1 MLTKLLKYEFK
12 ATARVMVPLYG
23 LAAFLACVAQM
34 TLWEFAVE
42 SGNDPHGVGLF
53 FLVAAA
59 AAMGAAIAVTV
70 VLMIQRF
77 RSNLLGD
84 EGHVM
89 FTLPVSIHQHI
100 LSKLIVAVLWMM
112 ATWFVLFEFFMVLG
126 FRSTIW
132 SAFPSFQE
140 TFLSYLATADY
151 TAPNLSWGGAT
162 ALLFGSSL
170 VATAALCLEIYA
182 PLAIGHSFPKH
193 KMLLSVVFFLALQI
207 IFSLIDGSGMLLSG
221 LFSYVFPTQSST
233 AVYTLNLGT
242 SLAITLLWCAILY
255 AITHYTL
262 KHRLNLE

>member
-1 MLTKLLKYEFK
+1 MLTKLMKYELK
-12 ATARVMVPLYG
+12 ATARVMVPLYA
-23 LAAFLACVAQM
+23 LAAFLACAAQM

-42 SGNDPHGVGLF
+42 SGNDPHGVSLF

-112 ATWFVLFEFFMVLG
+112 VTMFVLFEFFMVLG

-132 SAFPSFQE
+132 SAFPQFQE
-140 TFLSYLATADY
+140 TFLNYFTSVGATV
-151 TAPNLSWGGAT
+151 PPLSWGGSTALAFVALMAT
-162 ALLFGSSL
+162 AIVLCLEFYVALALGYSFHKHKGLLTAVFFLVIHLAGNIPLALEDFVSSL
-170 VATAALCLEIYA
+170 VSAQTPTGAYLTDAGI
-182 PLAIGHSFPKH
+182 AI
-193 KMLLSVVFFLALQI
+193 LL
-207 IFSLIDGSGMLLSG
+207 
-221 LFSYVFPTQSST
+221 
-233 AVYTLNLGT
+233 
-242 SLAITLLWCAILY
+242 TLLWSAVLY
-255 AITHYTL
+255 AITHHTL

>member
-12 ATARVMVPLYG
+12 ATARVMVPLYA

-42 SGNDPHGVGLF
+42 SGNAPHGVSLL

-77 RSNLLGD
+77 RSNLLGN

-89 FTLPVSIHQHI
+89 LTLPVSVHQHI

-132 SAFPSFQE
+132 SAFPQFQE
-140 TFLSYLATADY
+140 AFDSYLSSAGSTV
-151 TAPNLSWGGAT
+151 PPLSWGGSTALAFVALMAT
-162 ALLFGSSL
+162 AI
-170 VATAALCLEIYA
+170 VLCLEFYVA
-182 PLAIGHSFPKH
+182 LVLGYSFHKH
-193 KMLLSVVFFLALQI
+193 KGLLSVAFFLIIHLAGNIPLALENI
-207 IFSLIDGSGMLLSG
+207 VSS
-221 LFSYVFPTQSST
+221 LFSAQTPTGAYLVDAGIAILLCLLWA
-233 AVYTLNLGT
+233 AVLYAVTCYTLQ
-242 SLAITLLWCAILY
+242 
-255 AITHYTL
+255 
-262 KHRLNLE
+262 HRLNLE

>member
-1 MLTKLLKYEFK
+1 MLTKLMKYELK
-12 ATARVMVPLYG
+12 ATARVMVPLYA

-42 SGNDPHGVGLF
+42 SGNDPHGVSLF

-89 FTLPVSIHQHI
+89 FTLPVSVHQHI
-100 LSKLIVAVLWMM
+100 LSKLIIAVLWMM

-132 SAFPSFQE
+132 SAFPQFQDA
-140 TFLSYLATADY
+140 FDSYLSSAGT
-151 TAPNLSWGGAT
+151 TVPPLSWGGAT
-162 ALLFGSSL
+162 ALSFGAL
-170 VATAALCLEIYA
+170 MATAIVLCLEFYVA
-182 PLAIGHSFPKH
+182 LALGYSFPKH
-193 KMLLSVVFFLALQI
+193 KGLLTAVFFLVIHLAENI
-207 IFSLIDGSGMLLSG
+207 PIFLENFVSS
-221 LFSYVFPTQSST
+221 LFSAQTPTG
-233 AVYTLNLGT
+233 AY
-242 SLAITLLWCAILY
+242 LADAGIGILFVLLWSAVLY

>member
-1 MLTKLLKYEFK
+1 MLTKLMKYELK
-12 ATARVMVPLYG
+12 ATARVMVPLYA
-23 LAAFLACVAQM
+23 LAAFLACAAQM
-34 TLWEFAVE
+34 TLWEFSVE
-42 SGNDPHGVGLF
+42 PGLAPQGMSLF

-89 FTLPVSIHQHI
+89 LTLPVSIHQHI

-132 SAFPSFQE
+132 SAFPQFQE
-140 TFLSYLATADY
+140 TFLNYFTSVGATV
-151 TAPNLSWGGAT
+151 PPLSWGGSTALAFVALMAT
-162 ALLFGSSL
+162 AIVLCLEFYVALALGYSFHKHKGLLTAVFFLVIHLAGNIPLALEDFVSSL
-170 VATAALCLEIYA
+170 VSAQTPTGAYLTDAGI
-182 PLAIGHSFPKH
+182 AI
-193 KMLLSVVFFLALQI
+193 LL
-207 IFSLIDGSGMLLSG
+207 
-221 LFSYVFPTQSST
+221 
-233 AVYTLNLGT
+233 
-242 SLAITLLWCAILY
+242 TLLWSAVLY